1 MTSLWSCQGWPGWT
15 AKPCCV
21 SSENVSGAYNLA
33 TAQHSA
39 PDLKQPFT
47 WFTVDTTNGTSEFE
61 SGDYVSTV
69 TRVMVS
75 QNRLWSDSEE
85 VVALQVFSEVIEM
98 EGKKVKLVD
107 WEKDNRIFM

>member
-1 MTSLWSCQGWPGWT
+1 M
-15 AKPCCV
+15 
-21 SSENVSGAYNLA
+21 
-33 TAQHSA
+33 
-39 PDLKQPFT
+39 
-47 WFTVDTTNGTSEFE
+47 DTINGTSEFE

-98 EGKKVKLVD
+98 EGKKVKLLD
-107 WEKDNRIFM
+107 GEKDKIIVRIFVTAYFHHGGWYNDGKSVILWLLCPFLSLRSSSQKCAK

>member
-1 MTSLWSCQGWPGWT
+1 M
-15 AKPCCV
+15 

-61 SGDYVSTV
+61 SGDNVSTV

-98 EGKKVKLVD
+98 EGKKVKLLD
-107 WEKDNRIFM
+107 GEKDKKRIVL

>member
-1 MTSLWSCQGWPGWT
+1 
-15 AKPCCV
+15 
-21 SSENVSGAYNLA
+21 
-33 TAQHSA
+33 
-39 PDLKQPFT
+39 
-47 WFTVDTTNGTSEFE
+47 VDTINGTSEFE

-98 EGKKVKLVD
+98 EGKKVKLLD
-107 WEKDNRIFM
+107 GEKDNKIIVLGYLSQLKDHIFTMVGGTMMVNL

>member
-1 MTSLWSCQGWPGWT
+1 M
-15 AKPCCV
+15 

-107 WEKDNRIFM
+107 